1 MGGGMVPRTLELH
14 PSTLRRL
21 VRLAKEAER
30 DGSYRVSKRLQA
42 IVMNAEGYS
51 SGEIAR
57 ILKAPRSK
65 TSEWLRLYEEHA
77 VHSAAGSVAFQQP
90 IGYAKAA
97 PSETMIARLV
107 AVDES
112 SGERLL
118 GEYTFNHTRTIP
130 GFAITFRLWRGSRG
144 PHRSVA

>member
-65 TSEWLRLYEEHA
+65 TSERLRLYEEDGVDGVLDGLRSGRPDGLDDKGGRQA
-77 VHSAAGSVAFQQP
+77 GDIVGSGPAAYGLEV
-90 IGYAKAA
+90 G
-97 PSETMIARLV
+97 
-107 AVDES
+107 
-112 SGERLL
+112 
-118 GEYTFNHTRTIP
+118 
-130 GFAITFRLWRGSRG
+130 
-144 PHRSVA
+144 